1 MGEGGSSLAN
11 SLPNS
16 PGLVPSAVAHT
27 PRGTQPDH
35 TLTLEEETPSVA
47 SWRAGASASHLRVEP
62 PQATHMSANG
72 WQEWQEKEQL
82 GYMLDALA
90 DVMEEKRIPPNLR
103 HLPFWEDTRPTIEVP
118 W

>member
-1 MGEGGSSLAN
+1 M
-11 SLPNS
+11 
-16 PGLVPSAVAHT
+16 
-27 PRGTQPDH
+27 
-35 TLTLEEETPSVA
+35 SV
-47 SWRAGASASHLRVEP
+47 
-62 PQATHMSANG
+62 NG

-90 DVMEEKRIPPNLR
+90 DVMEEERIPPNLR